1 MRMSAEAR
9 VIRHVVISGR
19 VQGCGFRVW
28 TERQA
33 LARSLEGW
41 VRNRR
46 DGTVEAVF
54 SGPAAAVEAMI
65 AAAHKGPPLSGVTR
79 VDVRDGDAIEL
90 AARPAGEKFSLLA
103 TV

>member
-1 MRMSAEAR
+1 MSAKPR
-9 VIRHVVISGR
+9 LIRHVVVSGR

-33 LARSLEGW
+33 LGRSLEGW

-54 SGPAAAVEAMI
+54 AGPAAAVEAMI
-65 AAAHKGPPLSGVTR
+65 AACHRGPPLSQVTGV
-79 VDVRDGDAIEL
+79 VVRDGDAVQL
-90 AARPAGEKFSLLA
+90 AARPAGEMFSLLA

>member
-1 MRMSAEAR
+1 MSDEPR
-9 VIRHVVISGR
+9 VIRHVVMSGK

-33 LARSLEGW
+33 LGRSLEGW

-54 SGPAAAVEAMI
+54 AGPADAVAAMI
-65 AAAHKGPPLSGVTR
+65 AVCHKGPPLSQVTR
-79 VDVRDGDAIEL
+79 VVARDGEAIQL
-90 AARPAGEKFSLLA
+90 AARPAGEKFSLLT

>member
-1 MRMSAEAR
+1 MNAEPR
-9 VIRHVVISGR
+9 VIRHVVMSGK

-33 LARSLEGW
+33 LGRGLEGW

-54 SGPAAAVEAMI
+54 AGPAAAVEAMI
-65 AAAHKGPPLSGVTR
+65 AACHKGPPLSHVTQ
-79 VDVRDGDAIEL
+79 VVVRDGEAIQL
-90 AARPAGEKFSLLA
+90 AARPAGERFSLLT